1 MALKKEEL
9 VREIKENKRRP
20 KVKNISRI
28 RKISIWIFIIPVV
41 ALNLCLFVSINYSL
55 FENTIFQVSEIGR
68 TGFTIPYIDGSVS
81 ISRTA
86 RTYPTYL
93 IFKPAMIITA
103 IILIKYWIINNKVI
117 RTINNEANKNHYFLI
132 FGVGSALFLIA
143 HSIFLGIKFDYDLY
157 KFFRRVL
164 ILGFIIFE
172 IVAQTLLVIS
182 IFKIK
187 EKIEKF
193 INKKVLILKIILV
206 SILTITALVSLPFL
220 VSSGHTHF
228 KHALEWNYFI
238 GVVLFYL
245 LSFLFWKK
253 EQA

>member
-1 MALKKEEL
+1 M
-9 VREIKENKRRP
+9 EN
-20 KVKNISRI
+20 IGQI

-41 ALNLCLFVSINYSL
+41 TLNLCLFVSVNYLL

-68 TGFTIPYIDGSVS
+68 TGFTIPYIDGAVS

-103 IILIKYWIINNKVI
+103 IILIKYWITNNKVI
-117 RTINNEANKNHYFLI
+117 GIVNNETNKSHYFML
-132 FGVGSALFLIA
+132 FGVGSALFLII

-157 KFFRRVL
+157 KFFRRFV

-172 IVAQTLLVIS
+172 IIAQALLVVS

-187 EKIEKF
+187 EKIREF

-206 SILTITALVSLPFL
+206 TILSITALASFPFL
-220 VSSGHTHF
+220 ISSGHTHF

-238 GVVLFYL
+238 GVVLFYF

-253 EQA
+253 GKA